1 MCWSC
6 LVRAFVR
13 SLARSF
19 GRSSSHMLLLLGW
32 SWLLSSFVLHMCEV
46 QSYLYPITRNKK
58 LETWKTSQHKQ
69 HITRQLMRSLAFKD
83 HMFCNLLKAEICFL
97 KYCIYCEN
105 YIFSDLLHCA
115 FVKIHKANII
125 IQKYCQIRFGSCTEL
140 FNGSESFQ
148 FSFFSFQFYIGFND
162 PSFLSKE
169 SQQLYEIWWFATTL
183 ILIRL
188 ELGILMTFRFGCQGT
203 PSHWLHSTLFQ

>member
-1 MCWSC
+1 
-6 LVRAFVR
+6 
-13 SLARSF
+13 
-19 GRSSSHMLLLLGW
+19 
-32 SWLLSSFVLHMCEV
+32 
-46 QSYLYPITRNKK
+46 
-58 LETWKTSQHKQ
+58 
-69 HITRQLMRSLAFKD
+69 MRSLAFKD

-188 ELGILMTFRFGCQGT
+188 ELGISMTFRFGCQGT
-203 PSHWLHSTLFQ
+203 PSHWLHSTLPNHHNHDKWEKGILMTFKSRNSIGCIQLSKVWIPPLLVKFITYYLDVTLLWEALQWSVTKP